1 MGYACPVCETP
12 QADGRHLANHL
23 AFTAMIHGDTHE
35 AWLADHAPGWEDAG
49 EDDLASRVVD
59 EASEIEFPR
68 SVEDTTDGS
77 EESGAVDETSDHG
90 HGHDHDHQHAS
101 EHRDRGG
108 GRPGSRS
115 MSDDPQA
122 RSHGSA
128 GIDPGV
134 GDSGDERDV
143 AAVLAEARELTERMH
158 DGTDREPDGGTS
170 THGTETDTSENGET
184 DNDGDSNG
192 TGVSVERE
200 GKDEGR
206 GETHSEGKHND
217 EPGGNEQ

>member
-1 MGYACPVCETP
+1 
-12 QADGRHLANHL
+12 
-23 AFTAMIHGDTHE
+23 
-35 AWLADHAPGWEDAG
+35 
-49 EDDLASRVVD
+49 
-59 EASEIEFPR
+59 
-68 SVEDTTDGS
+68 
-77 EESGAVDETSDHG
+77 
-90 HGHDHDHQHAS
+90 
-101 EHRDRGG
+101 
-108 GRPGSRS
+108 

-122 RSHGSA
+122 RSRGSA

-143 AAVLAEARELTERMH
+143 AAVLAEARELTERMR
-158 DGTDREPDGGTS
+158 DGTDREPDEGTS

-200 GKDEGR
+200 GKDGGR
-206 GETHSEGKHND
+206 GEIHSEGKYND